1 MVTFVMLK
9 YRVAEKSV
17 FHIFHIFRI
26 SFIFRSFSALKKS
39 AAYNNGKKLD
49 TFEAAVTFFFVFLP
63 VTYLCLCYLLVI

>member
-49 TFEAAVTFFFVFLP
+49 TFEAAVTFFFFLP